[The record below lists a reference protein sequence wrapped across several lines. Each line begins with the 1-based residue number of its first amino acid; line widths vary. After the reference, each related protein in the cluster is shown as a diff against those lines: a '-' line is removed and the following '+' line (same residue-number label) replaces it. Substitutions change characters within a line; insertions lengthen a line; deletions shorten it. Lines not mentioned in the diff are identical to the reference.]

1 MITFKKNIISL
12 ALTGALLGGFSL
24 TAKAQQADA
33 VTRSQDQVNVT
44 PAELNNFADAFVE
57 VQTVNQTVKQKMM
70 TVITEEGLEVERF
83 NTIQKSKMNPEV
95 PVEASEEELKIHGA
109 IVTKLQE
116 MQPLLVA
123 QMKEVIEDH
132 NLSFERY
139 REVAMALQQSKDL
152 QKRFQ
157 DVMSQK
163 QTNTEG

>member
-33 VTRSQDQVNVT
+33 VTRAQDQVDVT
-44 PAELNNFADAFVE
+44 PAELNNFANAFVE

-83 NTIQKSKMNPEV
+83 NSIQKAKMNPEV
-95 PVEASEEELKIHGA
+95 PVEASEEELKKHGA

-123 QMKEVIEDH
+123 KMKEVIENH
-132 NLSFERY
+132 NLSFDRY

-157 DVMSQK
+157 NVMSQK
-163 QTNTEG
+163 QTNSEG